1 MRHNAASRQLAKDGI
16 RALEGLLGSRSRARL
31 LAIFVTRPGE
41 EYYAQRLLAMTGLG
55 EGSVRYELRRL
66 ERLGL
71 LFSRKAGREK
81 LYQIDTRHPLFP
93 ELKQMVYKTAG
104 LGEALGEALAGHPGV
119 EAAFIYGSAAKGGE
133 RPTSDLDLFI
143 VGTPERANLAAVL
156 EDAERRL
163 GREVNLVTMAAGE
176 WRARTAAG
184 DGFVQRVLAS
194 PKIFLFGDERALR

>member
-1 MRHNAASRQLAKDGI
+1 MVHSVASRQLVEDGI
-16 RALEGLLGSRSRARL
+16 RALEGLFGSRSRARL

-71 LFSRKAGREK
+71 LSSRKAGREK

-104 LGEALGEALAGHPGV
+104 LGEALREALAGHAGV
-119 EAAFIYGSAAKGGE
+119 EAAFIYGSTAKGGE

-143 VGTPERANLAAVL
+143 VGTPGRADLAAVL